1 MRLIS
6 RRGSAAGSQA
16 FEGEFA
22 VRACD
27 RVTVNLCILGRD
39 GLRAVP
45 RKDRCPRATRRSA
58 AYLCHFERKNPLAHA
73 LPELYIACSHRS
85 GVSTFGTEIPELE
98 LPGEKEIRVGTEA
111 AKRGRL

>member
-16 FEGEFA
+16 FEGEFT
-22 VRACD
+22 VRACA
-27 RVTVNLCILGRD
+27 RVTVNL
-39 GLRAVP
+39 V
-45 RKDRCPRATRRSA
+45 TRRSA
-58 AYLCHFERKNPLAHA
+58 AYLCHFKRKNPLAHA
-73 LPELYIACSHRS
+73 LAELYIACSHRS